1 MIQNCSFAA
10 HLSLSSALPRPL
22 GLLDVEHH
30 APRPLPGPAACAGLR
45 AFSRLLSLS
54 SVLLGLRPCVCAVLF
69 LSSVCVSWL
78 LMAALD
84 DDDAPLLTSLFGA
97 EPAAADVL
105 HYGPLRLRVIAKEG
119 ALTARLRAELA
130 GRANSLLADAIFSA
144 AFALA
149 EYIEAG
155 HTSGFTSVLE
165 LGAASGLP
173 SLLLASRADGP
184 SLAVLTDYP
193 AEEIV
198 GVTRANALSNASA
211 VREGCRIEVRGHR
224 WGDDVSQLLC
234 VSVPCRALMWQSS
247 VQRGVRVRHPVRSR
261 LLRDQ
266 RRSQY

>member
-1 MIQNCSFAA
+1 MHHARYPDLPRARVGIRGFAF
-10 HLSLSSALPRPL
+10 SAL
-22 GLLDVEHH
+22 H
-30 APRPLPGPAACAGLR
+30 
-45 AFSRLLSLS
+45 SLS
-54 SVLLGLRPCVCAVLF
+54 SVLLVLRACVCR
-69 LSSVCVSWL
+69 SQSVARSPYPRL
-78 LMAALD
+78 RMAALD

-165 LGAASGLP
+165 LAAASGLP

-198 GVTRANALSNASA
+198 GVTRANALSNADMM
-211 VREGCRIEVRGHR
+211 REGCRVEVRGHR
-224 WGDDVSQLLC
+224 WGDDVSQLPC

-247 VQRGVRVRHPVRSR
+247 VQRGVRVRHPVRSP
-261 LLRDQ
+261 LVRDQ
-266 RRSQY
+266 RRSQ